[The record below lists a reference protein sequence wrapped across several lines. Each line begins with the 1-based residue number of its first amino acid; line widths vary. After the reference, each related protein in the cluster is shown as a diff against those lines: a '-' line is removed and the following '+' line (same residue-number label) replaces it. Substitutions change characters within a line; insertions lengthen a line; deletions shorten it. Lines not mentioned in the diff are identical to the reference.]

1 VVAVA
6 KAGVEDGHPLIGGSL
21 IIDPN
26 GKIMAETKTEDDE
39 MIVHTCDL
47 DACNFGKSTIF
58 DFKRH
63 RRIEHYGL
71 ITERTG
77 VEIP

>member
-1 VVAVA
+1 MA
-6 KAGVEDGHPLIGGSL
+6 KAGIEDGHPLIGGSL

-39 MIVHTCDL
+39 MIVHACDL

-77 VEIP
+77 AEPPT

>member
-1 VVAVA
+1 M
-6 KAGVEDGHPLIGGSL
+6 IGGSL

-26 GKIMAETKTEDDE
+26 GKIMAETATENDE
-39 MIVHTCDL
+39 MIIQACDL
-47 DACNFGKSTIF
+47 DACNFGKSTVF

-77 VEIP
+77 AEPPA